1 MGINGD
7 RTLAATCVGNYL
19 TMAMTLPQSANNLAA
34 NDLLISQIRDYW
46 NENIHDLEIATQP
59 VGSAEFF
66 YELDAYR
73 FEKLN
78 YLPAL
83 IDFSAFS
90 GKQLLEVGCG
100 VGTDLVHFA
109 RGGANVT
116 GVDLCEVSVDLARQN
131 FRHNQL
137 TGNLQVM
144 NGEALAYEDS
154 SFDVVYC
161 HGVLGYTASAT
172 RMVSE
177 LHRVLRSGGQGIMMV
192 YNKYSWLNALSKIM
206 KVELEHEDAPVLTK
220 YSISEFQKLLDS
232 FAHVRIIPE
241 RFPVKTRLHHG
252 LKGTLFNDLF
262 VGAYNSLPRALVRP
276 TGWHLMAFA
285 TKS

>member
-1 MGINGD
+1 M
-7 RTLAATCVGNYL
+7 V
-19 TMAMTLPQSANNLAA
+19 MTLPQSADNLAEY
-34 NDLLISQIRDYW
+34 NLLISQIRDYW
-46 NENIHDLEIATQP
+46 NENIHDQEIATHP

-66 YELDAYR
+66 QELDAYR

-83 IDFSAFS
+83 IDFSAFN
-90 GKQLLEVGCG
+90 GTQLLEVGCG

-116 GVDLCEVSVDLARQN
+116 GVDLSEVSVDLARQN

-144 NGEALAYEDS
+144 NGEALAYGDG

-172 RMVSE
+172 RMISE
-177 LHRVLRSGGQGIMMV
+177 LHRVLRPGGQAIMMV
-192 YNKYSWLNALSKIM
+192 YNKYSWLSVLSKVM
-206 KVELEHEDAPVLTK
+206 KVGLEHEDAPVLEK
-220 YSISEFQKLLDS
+220 YSIWGFSHLLQP
-232 FAHVRIIPE
+232 FAQTRIIPE

-252 LKGTLFNDLF
+252 LKATLFNDLF
-262 VGAYNSLPRALVRP
+262 VQAFNSMPRTFVRP